1 LGPKVGKR
9 IFNCAIRKMDDPEK
23 YERARTEL
31 VEAELK
37 SVQEHLCDAAA
48 QRADANHLKA
58 RELLEKAKHS
68 YELASFHIE
77 KMSPEQG
84 SLGDLAQTLNK
95 NINELE
101 QQIKKN
107 SDDL

>member
-1 LGPKVGKR
+1 
-9 IFNCAIRKMDDPEK
+9 MDNSEK
-23 YERARTEL
+23 YERARIEL
-31 VEAELK
+31 IEAEL
-37 SVQEHLCDAAA
+37 QNIRDHLCDAAA
-48 QRADANHLKA
+48 QLADANHLKA

-84 SLGDLAQTLNK
+84 SLGGLAQTLNK